1 MREQEGKKLK
11 KKIKPRSERAGVGRG
26 AQDAGADQ
34 PSPRAVARAGAKAA
48 ARRRHV
54 TRGRSCP
61 RAERART
68 RERNRGPSRLQP
80 GAPRSRPAGRSP
92 QLRSHPEA
100 GRCRQG
106 RLRGTSER
114 EDSRCLRTP
123 CCERPRFGR
132 ADRTVREIR
141 GDAEDSSGTATWSTA
156 AR

>member
-1 MREQEGKKLK
+1 M
-11 KKIKPRSERAGVGRG
+11 GRG

-34 PSPRAVARAGAKAA
+34 PSPSAVAGAGATAA

-68 RERNRGPSRLQP
+68 RERNRRPSRQQP

-106 RLRGTSER
+106 RLRGTGEP
-114 EDSRCLRTP
+114 EDSRCLGTP

-132 ADRTVREIR
+132 ADRTVPGDSGRR
-141 GDAEDSSGTATWSTA
+141 GGLEWDSHLEHRCQVRTCA
-156 AR
+156 ARYRAGQSSWRRP